1 MSIITPLLIMSYI
14 ISDFLKVLFYLRW
27 AILTILTGRS
37 MGFIFVKPICKY
49 QSLYSVSNNCS
60 WFPSVYVQYGIF

>member
-1 MSIITPLLIMSYI
+1 MTPLLITPLYNKFK
-14 ISDFLKVLFYLRW
+14 FLKVMFYLHW

-37 MGFIFVKPICKY
+37 VGFIFVKPICKY
-49 QSLYSVSNNCS
+49 LSLYVVSNNYS